1 MTEPFSG
8 QSGLETDGP
17 NPVAAQSVDVAT
29 PLAGHAVEFGS
40 RPVTTAA
47 IAAIARSGA
56 TVTFTSECQ
65 AAMARS
71 HETLLR
77 LAQSGEKIYGVT
89 TGLGAAVDT
98 AVSADDSGFQ
108 RRIPLARAVGVGPI
122 ATSEQVRAMMAA
134 RLARFAQGV
143 SGTSLTTILALREL
157 INAQIHPV
165 VPLIGSIGQADLPP
179 LSHIAAALIGEGN
192 VFIGTFSD
200 TSRGI
205 TTMTAAEGLRSVE
218 LQPARLAPKDGLSLL
233 SSNAGSVG
241 LAALAIEDCRQVIS
255 TLISS
260 VALSFEGFRASIAPL
275 QPNVTALRPVPG
287 QHEVAQSILNLLAGG
302 QLTAPHAARRLQDPL
317 SFRNTAVVL
326 GAALHALNQAT
337 AIVNLELNSSD
348 DNPAISPPTLSAEGA
363 SLPNANFDATHLTL
377 AFEGLGLALARV
389 AAITGERIMKLLSPA
404 LSDLPR
410 FLSPVQN
417 GSAGFAPVQKTVT
430 ALVAEVQFR
439 ANPYPAVTVPVAD
452 RVEDYASLAFPVV
465 LKTDEIIVR
474 LRFLAAIELLVAAQ
488 ACDLQT
494 EIELGNGTAAIRRTV
509 RSMAPMLEEDR
520 SLAADIAAISQAIG
534 NDQFVVDE
542 AD

>member
-1 MTEPFSG
+1 MTK
-8 QSGLETDGP
+8 
-17 NPVAAQSVDVAT
+17 ADVGVE
-29 PLAGHAVEFGS
+29 AGIEFGS
-40 RPVTTAA
+40 RPVTTAD
-47 IAAIARSGA
+47 IVAIARSGA
-56 TVTFTSECQ
+56 AVTFSPECQ
-65 AAMARS
+65 AAMALS
-71 HETLLR
+71 HKTLLQ

-98 AVSADDSGFQ
+98 AVSADDSAFQ

-143 SGTSLTTILALREL
+143 SGTSLNTILALREL
-157 INAQIHPV
+157 INAQVHPV

-179 LSHIAAALIGEGN
+179 LSHIAAALIGEGD
-192 VFIGTFSD
+192 VFIGTFSG

-205 TTMTAAEGLRSVE
+205 ATITAAEGLRSVG
-218 LQPARLAPKDGLSLL
+218 LQPATLAPKDGLSLL

-241 LAALAIEDCRQVIS
+241 LAALAIEDCCQVLGA
-255 TLISS
+255 LISS
-260 VALSFEGFRASIAPL
+260 AALSFEGFRASVAPL

-287 QHEVAQSILNLLAGG
+287 QHDIAQSIMNLLAGG
-302 QLTAPHAARRLQDPL
+302 QLTAPDAARRLQDPL

-337 AIVNLELNSSD
+337 AIVDLELNSSD
-348 DNPAISPPTLSAEGA
+348 DNPAISPHTLSAQGS

-417 GSAGFAPVQKTVT
+417 GSAGFAPVQKTVA

-452 RVEDYASLAFPVV
+452 RVEDYATMAFPVV
-465 LKTDEIIVR
+465 LKTAEIIER
-474 LRFLAAIELLVAAQ
+474 MRFLAAIELLVAAQ
-488 ACDLQT
+488 ACDLQPQLR
-494 EIELGNGTAAIRRTV
+494 LGDGTAAIRKRV
-509 RSMAPMLEEDR
+509 RSLAPMLVEDR
-520 SLAADIAAISQAIG
+520 SLADGIAAISQAISDDKFAQSG
-534 NDQFVVDE
+534 LDQNGPLE
-542 AD
+542 NT